1 MRHFAAADPF
11 QRPRVPR
18 PLLMLERAQTNPDP
32 DLGYMF
38 SLGAGNV
45 FNLAQPG
52 NRATQS
58 SRVYLPKAPKQNAR
72 GPRE

>member
-1 MRHFAAADPF
+1 M
-11 QRPRVPR
+11 
-18 PLLMLERAQTNPDP
+18 ERAQTNPDP

-72 GPRE
+72 GPGE